1 MTPSS
6 SSVLP
11 GKSFAYTCGFSG
23 KAWALTPAIF
33 RIISP
38 KCSANSVERAVIF
51 LCTTKT
57 IIITKKFHHQSR
69 MQKNTLRTL
78 DPTYRSVR
86 AGAGRGASATV
97 SWLADHSRGLGS
109 SFWARSLPACKRWHQ
124 PGRAPQI
131 PTQPCR
137 KAPST
142 WEWEGVIAYVS
153 SFQTDTW
160 NKTSKL
166 SHFAV
171 QQKPN
176 TKATILQ

>member
-1 MTPSS
+1 MQCRFCRTGCDLPVHNQDNYHYQKVPPSIQDAKEHAKDTRPN
-6 SSVLP
+6 LQKC
-11 GKSFAYTCGFSG
+11 KSWGRQGSKCDSE
-23 KAWALTPAIF
+23 LTGWP
-33 RIISP
+33 
-38 KCSANSVERAVIF
+38 
-51 LCTTKT
+51 L
-57 IIITKKFHHQSR
+57 
-69 MQKNTLRTL
+69 QK
-78 DPTYRSVR
+78 
-86 AGAGRGASATV
+86 
-97 SWLADHSRGLGS
+97 LGS

-142 WEWEGVIAYVS
+142 WEWEGVITYVS